1 MQQIRKSTV
10 IRLPTTGG
18 VIMANLPPYRPLPG
32 DWFYG
37 TNCPECGVAVPFGPD
52 PMDGEG
58 EHAFKDYPG
67 WQPSKC
73 KNAHSYRFR
82 ACEMLRV
89 FLPKF

>member
-1 MQQIRKSTV
+1 
-10 IRLPTTGG
+10 
-18 VIMANLPPYRPLPG
+18 MANLPPYRPLPG

-52 PMDGEG
+52 PTDGEG